1 MTSMM
6 SKLAVSA
13 ALATVMT
20 GAALAETTLI
30 HAGHVLAEPGEG
42 YLTRQTITVEDGEIV
57 SIEAGY
63 KRAPRGRT

>member
-6 SKLAVSA
+6 SKLAASA
-13 ALATVMT
+13 ALVTVIT

-42 YLTRQTITVEDGEIV
+42 YGKEKFSVLTSDLSEDYVLIN
-57 SIEAGY
+57 SDY
-63 KRAPRGRT
+63 RS